1 MDGWRKEDR
10 WTSGEIQEAAKHT
23 GSHNGRLRSYFT
35 QRRIRRWA
43 TIVKERERERGRK
56 REEGNGYSILYKNGR
71 YTKDHGPLCRRS

>member
-43 TIVKERERERGRK
+43 TIVKEREKERER
-56 REEGNGYSILYKNGR
+56 E
-71 YTKDHGPLCRRS
+71 